1 MVFNNNLTDTTKEN
15 RIRMTIPLDLTS
27 RRRSVVPLG
36 FGSST
41 PRTNVS
47 QFKSTTIT
55 KPISPKFSTSA
66 RLQKR
71 RSFSRMEPNKTDLQ
85 KETDIITK
93 WFMEVFE
100 RKMKS
105 DPYMTSQYDRNHP
118 QLSLIEFREEV
129 LQRNLRLCLPD
140 LKEGILDENMQLEK
154 HTVRRVLKTHKA
166 MFDVKNKDTVIL
178 KKAPGASVV
187 NLNVKNEPVLFK
199 EI

>member
-1 MVFNNNLTDTTKEN
+1 VKFSNNLTETTKEK
-15 RIRMTIPLDLTS
+15 RIRMTIALNLTS

-47 QFKSTTIT
+47 QFKNIGIT
-55 KPISPKFSTSA
+55 KPVSPKFSTTE

-71 RSFSRMEPNKTDLQ
+71 RSFSRMEPSKTDLQ

-105 DPYMTSQYDRNHP
+105 DPYMISQYDRNLP
-118 QLSLIEFREEV
+118 QMSMIEFKEEV
-129 LQRNLRLCLPD
+129 LQRNLRLCLSS
-140 LKEGILDENMQLEK
+140 LKEGILDENLQLGK
-154 HTVRRVLKTHKA
+154 HTVRHVLKMHKA

-178 KKAPGASVV
+178 KKTPGASVV
-187 NLNVKNEPVLFK
+187 NLNIKNEPVLFK